1 MSLPL
6 FLPTLEGLSPVVG
19 AHLEAASG
27 AALVRRAVEGSLLAR
42 LSSTYL
48 ACMGPVP
55 PRRRPEY
62 LLSIRLKL
70 PRAYET
76 ALAVPVCW
84 HRPWAGG
91 QGRTNWLGMEPGQLP
106 RAGLCCH
113 RRPVEWHGKE
123 WPYSTAL
130 EATLGLPGKA
140 RCWEGA
146 KLEGLGGRPD

>member
-6 FLPTLEGLSPVVG
+6 FLPTLEGLPPVVG
-19 AHLEAASG
+19 AHLGAASG
-27 AALVRRAVEGSLLAR
+27 AALVRRAVEGSLLAHV
-42 LSSTYL
+42 YL

-55 PRRRPEY
+55 TRRRPEY

-70 PRAYET
+70 PRPYET

-91 QGRTNWLGMEPGQLP
+91 QGRTNCLGMGPGQLP
-106 RAGLCCH
+106 RIGVCCH
-113 RRPVEWHGKE
+113 RRRVEWHGKE
-123 WPYSTAL
+123 WPYGTAL

-140 RCWEGA
+140 RSWEGA
-146 KLEGLGGRPD
+146 KLGGLGGWPD